1 MCFGGG
7 GSAGTITVPDYKA
20 YDQQFDLMKSA
31 VDQASSTAILTSQ
44 SDLNAALN
52 AKQDAATKLLL
63 AKQQQAKDT
72 NAAAMRLAQVVG
84 PPPREE
90 HAKPPQIGVD
100 ERGVKTKKGKS
111 SLRIGKVAT
120 TSGQGSGLNIT

>member
-7 GSAGTITVPDYKA
+7 GSAATITVPDYKA

>member
-7 GSAGTITVPDYKA
+7 GSAATITVPDYKA

-63 AKQQQAKDT
+63 AKQQQADDT

>member
-7 GSAGTITVPDYKA
+7 GGGTITVPDYKA

-31 VDQASSTAILTSQ
+31 VDQASSTATLIAQ
-44 SDLNAALN
+44 SDLNSALN

-63 AKQQQAKDT
+63 AKQQRADDT

-90 HAKPPQIGVD
+90 HAKPPKIGVD
-100 ERGVKTKKGKS
+100 ERGLKTKKGKS
-111 SLRIGKVAT
+111 SLRIGRVAT
-120 TSGQGSGLNIT
+120 TSGKGSGLNIT